1 MRSYVTIL
9 LLLAGAAQGQ
19 PVTWHDTL
27 EGGLEEAG
35 RIGRA
40 VLLVTGW
47 KSGV

>member
-1 MRSYVTIL
+1 MRNYLSIVLIC
-9 LLLAGAAQGQ
+9 AAAAQGQ

-27 EGGLEEAG
+27 DAGLEEAG